1 MRMQWYR
8 DEKDIAKWATLM
20 EIVSLED
27 IGLIVQ
33 VAMWTDQPH
42 QDYPDLTR
50 DLVRA
55 ADDADFVACVTDH
68 FRELNGVKS
77 LADDFGI
84 EIVVW
89 PELFTHAG
97 RGGYFNRV
105 HDAIRESTS
114 RTLWLF
120 DPDNGIEP
128 ARRVTNKHVCLQELA
143 GVYGLIPEGD
153 YITVYQHNTR
163 RKNWPDKARQRLSE
177 ALGGHTVELYR
188 SEVTG
193 QAVMLA
199 VRKE

>member
-1 MRMQWYR
+1 MKWYG
-8 DEKDIAKWATLM
+8 DEKDIAKWATSM

-27 IGLIVQ
+27 IGRIVQ

-42 QDYPDLTR
+42 QDYPDLNHG
-50 DLVRA
+50 LVRA
-55 ADDADFVACVTDH
+55 ANDADFVACVTDH

-89 PELFTHAG
+89 PEQFIHAG
-97 RGGYFNRV
+97 RGDYFNRV

-128 ARRVTNKHVCLQELA
+128 AGGATNKHISLQELA
-143 GVYGLIPEGD
+143 DVYDLIPKGD
-153 YITVYQHNTR
+153 YIAVYQHNTR
-163 RKNWPDKARQRLSE
+163 RPAWQETARQHLSE
-177 ALGGHTVELYR
+177 VLGGRTVELYR

-199 VRKE
+199 IRK